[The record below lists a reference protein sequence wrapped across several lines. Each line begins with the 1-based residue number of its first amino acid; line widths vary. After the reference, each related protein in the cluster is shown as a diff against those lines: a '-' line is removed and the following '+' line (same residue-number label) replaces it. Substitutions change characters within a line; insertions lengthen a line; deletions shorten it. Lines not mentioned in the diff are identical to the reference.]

1 MNWSEE
7 QKKVIETRG
16 CNLLVSAAAGSGK
29 TAVLVE
35 RIIGLITDPTDP
47 VSLDELLVMTFTRA
61 AAEEMRER
69 VGRAL
74 SERIELDPKNSWLK
88 LQRAILPRARIATID
103 SVCQNLIRQYYQE
116 LEIDPGF
123 RAAEE
128 SELKLVRMDILEKMI
143 SEQHEEAG
151 EDFLNLVD
159 SLSGKG
165 MDERVSVLI
174 EKLSS
179 FADSCEWPDRFL
191 SKQEEV
197 CLKEEAGE
205 LSGLPWYESVLEW
218 IQEST
223 KEYLPLLSR
232 AEELCE
238 EPGGPDPYLDGV
250 RECISYARIITG
262 CSTYED
268 LWDKVHKMRFS
279 SLKRTNKT
287 KHDPEMTAFVK
298 AVRDSF
304 KAFVADKLQ
313 GKFLL
318 LKPEDLKLSAAGA
331 ARINRELIRLTRI
344 FRERYAEKKREKNQ
358 VDFSDMEHLA
368 LQLLYEETEDG
379 MRPNA
384 LADELAGQFKEIMI
398 DEYQD
403 SNGVQEALLA
413 ALSAERFGRP
423 DIFMVGDVKQSIYR
437 FRQAEPHLFI
447 EKYQSYTEDGIHKR
461 IELNR
466 NFRSRAEVLSSVND
480 VFDCIMR
487 KELGGVEYDEKARLY
502 PGASYP
508 DPEDCKTEFLVMDP
522 GSGTDD
528 DVDTEEA
535 EYRMI
540 AGRIL
545 RLCQAGPEEG
555 FTVQDRQSGKPRR
568 AQFRDIAILMRAAK
582 GHAEKLVDILSEYG
596 IPAYFQNS
604 TGYFSAP
611 EVEVMLALL
620 SVIDNPRQDIPLDAV
635 MRSPIGGFS
644 DDELA
649 LIRASYEEACAAEAA
664 VPGDFYEAVKF
675 RAKEDEKTQ
684 GFLSRLDGWREIAD
698 VVPVHLL
705 LEQLFTDTGYYDQ
718 TAAGPDGMIRRKN
731 LDMLLESAESYGQ
744 LNYHGLFQFTRYI
757 EQQKKYDTDHGEA
770 GAVTENDNIVKVM
783 TIHGSKGLEFPVVF
797 LARMATTPKGND
809 REEGIVADRKIG
821 LGGDYTD
828 PENGIRYPGLKK
840 AFIKE
845 IYAREDQG
853 EQLRLFYVAMTRA
866 REKLILT
873 AARAKASERC
883 EDALNTAS
891 AFFAEQS
898 TDEKLPVQLIRKY
911 HNWMDWLLLAM
922 AKNKESIEL
931 KILTPGEIKAEAER
945 RTGNRNRC
953 LKELL
958 KDLETDS
965 VGKDMMAEQEIILH
979 TKYPHEAE
987 TRLKPKISVSEIKMR
1002 SFADDAPA
1010 GTLDMKDA
1018 LDTRKEK
1025 EKEEVPETAAADYDD
1040 AAAAAESYYEELW
1053 QRKRAPVSK
1062 GALRGTAF
1070 HRALELLSYQGSAD
1084 EMLSGLSAGG
1094 RMDKESLE
1102 LLDKEAVRIFL
1113 ASSLGVRMAKAASE
1127 GKLHREQHF
1136 MIGRP
1141 AFELDPD
1148 TESHELQLL
1157 QGIIDAYIEEEDSIT
1172 LIDYKTDYAFDESVL
1187 IGHYRT
1193 QLELYAGALEQL
1205 TGKKVTEKIIY
1216 STHLKKEI
1224 LM

>member
-35 RIIGLITDPTDP
+35 RIIGLITDPKDP
-47 VSLDELLVMTFTRA
+47 ISLDELLVMTFTRA

-74 SERIELDPKNSWLK
+74 SERIEQEPENSWLK

-128 SELKLVRMDILEKMI
+128 SELKLLRMDILEKMI
-143 SEQHEEAG
+143 GEQHEEAG
-151 EDFLNLVD
+151 EAFLNLVD
-159 SLSGKG
+159 SFSGKG

-191 SKQEEV
+191 SEQEEI
-197 CLKEEAGE
+197 CKKEEAGE
-205 LSGLPWYESVLEW
+205 LSGLPWYEAVMEW

-250 RECISYARIITG
+250 RECIGYARIITG
-262 CSTYED
+262 CCEYED
-268 LWDKVHKMRFS
+268 LWGKVQQMRFS
-279 SLKRTNKT
+279 SLKRTSKA

-298 AVRDSF
+298 AVRDGF
-304 KAFVADKLQ
+304 KAFVTDKLQ
-313 GKFLL
+313 GRFLL
-318 LKPEDLKLSAAGA
+318 LKPEDLKLSAAGT
-331 ARINRELIRLTRI
+331 ARINLELIRLTKI

-368 LQLLYEETEDG
+368 LQLLYEDTGDG

-447 EKYQSYTEDGIHKR
+447 DKYQSYTEDGIHKR
-461 IELNR
+461 IELNK

-487 KELGGVEYDEKARLY
+487 KELGGVEYDDKARLY

-508 DPEDCKTEFLVMDP
+508 DREDCRTEFLVMDP
-522 GSGTDD
+522 GSGTED

-545 RLCQAGPEEG
+545 KLCQAGPEEG
-555 FTVQDRQSGKPRR
+555 FTVQDRQTGKPRR
-568 AQFRDIAILMRAAK
+568 AEFRDIAVLMRAAK

-649 LIRASYEEACAAEAA
+649 LIRASYEESCAARGTAPE
-664 VPGDFYEAVKF
+664 DFYEAVKF
-675 RAKEDEKTQ
+675 RAAEDEKTQ
-684 GFLSRLDGWREIAD
+684 SFLRRLDGWREIAD

-705 LEQLFTDTGYYDQ
+705 LEQLFSDTGYYDQ

-797 LARMATTPKGND
+797 LARMATAPKGND
-809 REEGIVADRKIG
+809 REEGIVADRELG

-828 PENGIRYPGLKK
+828 PESGIRYPGLKK

-845 IYAREDQG
+845 TYAREDQG

-898 TDEKLPVQLIRKY
+898 ADEKLPVQLIRKY

-922 AKNKESIEL
+922 AKNRESIAL
-931 KILTPGEIKAEAER
+931 KILTPGELKAEAEK
-945 RTGNRNRC
+945 RTGDRNRY
-953 LKELL
+953 LQELL
-958 KDLETDS
+958 KDMES
-965 VGKDMMAEQEIILH
+965 AGGKGNRMEEQETILH
-979 TKYPHEAE
+979 SVYPYEAE

-1002 SFADDAPA
+1002 SFADDIPAEAPEA
-1010 GTLDMKDA
+1010 SDQQDA
-1018 LDTRKEK
+1018 QKEQEQKKAK
-1025 EKEEVPETAAADYDD
+1025 ESTAADYDD

-1070 HRALELLSYQGSAD
+1070 HRALELLSYKGTAD
-1084 EMLSGLSAGG
+1084 DMLSGLSSGG

-1102 LLDKEAVRIFL
+1102 LLDKEAVRTFL
-1113 ASSLGVRMAKAASE
+1113 ASSLGQRMARAASE

-1141 AFELDPD
+1141 AFELDPE

-1157 QGIIDAYIEEEDSIT
+1157 QGIIDAYIEEEDSIS
-1172 LIDYKTDYAFDESVL
+1172 LIDYKTDYAVDESVL

-1224 LM
+1224 LL

>member
-1 MNWSEE
+1 
-7 QKKVIETRG
+7 
-16 CNLLVSAAAGSGK
+16 
-29 TAVLVE
+29 
-35 RIIGLITDPTDP
+35 
-47 VSLDELLVMTFTRA
+47 
-61 AAEEMRER
+61 
-69 VGRAL
+69 
-74 SERIELDPKNSWLK
+74 
-88 LQRAILPRARIATID
+88 
-103 SVCQNLIRQYYQE
+103 
-116 LEIDPGF
+116 
-123 RAAEE
+123 
-128 SELKLVRMDILEKMI
+128 
-143 SEQHEEAG
+143 
-151 EDFLNLVD
+151 
-159 SLSGKG
+159 
-165 MDERVSVLI
+165 
-174 EKLSS
+174 
-179 FADSCEWPDRFL
+179 
-191 SKQEEV
+191 
-197 CLKEEAGE
+197 
-205 LSGLPWYESVLEW
+205 
-218 IQEST
+218 
-223 KEYLPLLSR
+223 
-232 AEELCE
+232 
-238 EPGGPDPYLDGV
+238 
-250 RECISYARIITG
+250 
-262 CSTYED
+262 
-268 LWDKVHKMRFS
+268 
-279 SLKRTNKT
+279 
-287 KHDPEMTAFVK
+287 
-298 AVRDSF
+298 
-304 KAFVADKLQ
+304 
-313 GKFLL
+313 
-318 LKPEDLKLSAAGA
+318 
-331 ARINRELIRLTRI
+331 
-344 FRERYAEKKREKNQ
+344 
-358 VDFSDMEHLA
+358 
-368 LQLLYEETEDG
+368 
-379 MRPNA
+379 
-384 LADELAGQFKEIMI
+384 
-398 DEYQD
+398 
-403 SNGVQEALLA
+403 
-413 ALSAERFGRP
+413 
-423 DIFMVGDVKQSIYR
+423 
-437 FRQAEPHLFI
+437 
-447 EKYQSYTEDGIHKR
+447 
-461 IELNR
+461 
-466 NFRSRAEVLSSVND
+466 

-508 DPEDCKTEFLVMDP
+508 DSEDCKTEFLVMDP

-931 KILTPGEIKAEAER
+931 KILTPGELKAEAER

-1002 SFADDAPA
+1002 SFADDAPS

-1018 LDTRKEK
+1018 PDARKEK

-1040 AAAAAESYYEELW
+1040 AASAAESYYEELW

-1102 LLDKEAVRIFL
+1102 LLDKEAVRFFL

-1224 LM
+1224 LL

>member
-1 MNWSEE
+1 
-7 QKKVIETRG
+7 RG

-159 SLSGKG
+159 SLSGKR

-684 GFLSRLDGWREIAD
+684 GFLSRLDGWRQIAD

-891 AFFAEQS
+891 AFFAEQ
-898 TDEKLPVQLIRKY
+898 
-911 HNWMDWLLLAM
+911 
-922 AKNKESIEL
+922 
-931 KILTPGEIKAEAER
+931 
-945 RTGNRNRC
+945 
-953 LKELL
+953 
-958 KDLETDS
+958 
-965 VGKDMMAEQEIILH
+965 
-979 TKYPHEAE
+979 
-987 TRLKPKISVSEIKMR
+987 
-1002 SFADDAPA
+1002 
-1010 GTLDMKDA
+1010 
-1018 LDTRKEK
+1018 
-1025 EKEEVPETAAADYDD
+1025 
-1040 AAAAAESYYEELW
+1040 
-1053 QRKRAPVSK
+1053 
-1062 GALRGTAF
+1062 
-1070 HRALELLSYQGSAD
+1070 
-1084 EMLSGLSAGG
+1084 
-1094 RMDKESLE
+1094 
-1102 LLDKEAVRIFL
+1102 
-1113 ASSLGVRMAKAASE
+1113 
-1127 GKLHREQHF
+1127 
-1136 MIGRP
+1136 
-1141 AFELDPD
+1141 
-1148 TESHELQLL
+1148 
-1157 QGIIDAYIEEEDSIT
+1157 
-1172 LIDYKTDYAFDESVL
+1172 
-1187 IGHYRT
+1187 
-1193 QLELYAGALEQL
+1193 
-1205 TGKKVTEKIIY
+1205 
-1216 STHLKKEI
+1216 
-1224 LM
+1224 

>member
-1002 SFADDAPA
+1002 SFADDAPS

-1018 LDTRKEK
+1018 PDARKEK

-1040 AAAAAESYYEELW
+1040 AASAAESYYEELW

-1224 LM
+1224 LL